1 MIFGLYLRADFYIGG
16 VFISSKGKSGKA
28 KGVRVNEAIRG
39 DRFRVIADDGTQLGI
54 LSAEEALAA
63 AEARGL
69 DLVEVAPDADPP
81 VCRIMDY
88 GKYLYTEQKRM
99 QAAKKKQKKIVVKEM
114 KFRPKIDE
122 HDYNFKKNHII
133 RFLKNGDRVKVT
145 IRFRGRELAHKDKG
159 FEILA
164 RLKEDLGEYGYPEG
178 KPTFDG
184 INMVQVFMPHNS
196 KSK

>member
-1 MIFGLYLRADFYIGG
+1 VGG
-16 VFISSKGKSGKA
+16 VFISSKSKGKKG
-28 KGVRVNEAIRG
+28 KGVRVNEEIRG

-99 QAAKKKQKKIVVKEM
+99 QAARKKQKKIVVKEM

-159 FEILA
+159 TDILA
-164 RLKEDLGEYGYPEG
+164 RLKEDLSEFGYPEG

-196 KSK
+196 KSR

>member
-1 MIFGLYLRADFYIGG
+1 M
-16 VFISSKGKSGKA
+16 
-28 KGVRVNEAIRG
+28 
-39 DRFRVIADDGTQLGI
+39 
-54 LSAEEALAA
+54 AA

-88 GKYLYTEQKRM
+88 GKYLYTEQKRL

-122 HDYNFKKNHII
+122 HDYNFKKNHVI

-164 RLKEDLGEYGYPEG
+164 RLAEDLKEFGYAEG
-178 KPTFDG
+178 KPAFDG

-196 KSK
+196 KTK

>member
-1 MIFGLYLRADFYIGG
+1 
-16 VFISSKGKSGKA
+16 
-28 KGVRVNEAIRG
+28 
-39 DRFRVIADDGTQLGI
+39 
-54 LSAEEALAA
+54 LAA

-164 RLKEDLGEYGYPEG
+164 RLAEDLKEFGYAEG

-196 KSK
+196 KTK

>member
-1 MIFGLYLRADFYIGG
+1 M
-16 VFISSKGKSGKA
+16 
-28 KGVRVNEAIRG
+28 
-39 DRFRVIADDGTQLGI
+39 
-54 LSAEEALAA
+54 AA

-164 RLKEDLGEYGYPEG
+164 RLAEDLKEFGYAEG

-196 KSK
+196 KTK

>member
-1 MIFGLYLRADFYIGG
+1 MFFGLYLRADFYIGG

>member
-1 MIFGLYLRADFYIGG
+1 M
-16 VFISSKGKSGKA
+16 
-28 KGVRVNEAIRG
+28 
-39 DRFRVIADDGTQLGI
+39 GI
-54 LSAEEALAA
+54 LTRDEALAA

-164 RLKEDLGEYGYPEG
+164 RLAEDLKEFGYAEG

-196 KSK
+196 KTK

>member
-1 MIFGLYLRADFYIGG
+1 M
-16 VFISSKGKSGKA
+16 
-28 KGVRVNEAIRG
+28 
-39 DRFRVIADDGTQLGI
+39 
-54 LSAEEALAA
+54 SAEEALAA

-145 IRFRGRELAHKDKG
+145 IRFRGRELAHKNKG

-164 RLKEDLGEYGYPEG
+164 RLKEDLEEIGYPEG

>member
-1 MIFGLYLRADFYIGG
+1 
-16 VFISSKGKSGKA
+16 
-28 KGVRVNEAIRG
+28 
-39 DRFRVIADDGTQLGI
+39 

-159 FEILA
+159 FEILE
-164 RLKEDLGEYGYPEG
+164 RLKGDLEEFGYPEG